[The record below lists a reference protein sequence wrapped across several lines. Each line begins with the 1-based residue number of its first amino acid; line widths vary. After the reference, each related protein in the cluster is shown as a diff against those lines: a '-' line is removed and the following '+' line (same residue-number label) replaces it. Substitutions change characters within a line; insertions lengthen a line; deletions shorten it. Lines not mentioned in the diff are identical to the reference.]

1 MLRKYQTKAIEDLY
15 EWFRTHPTGNP
26 CIELCTGSGKSHI
39 LAKICEDA
47 VKLYDSNVL
56 VLTHQKELVEQ
67 DYEKIKLHIECKKQV
82 GIYSA
87 GVGRKEIKKVTVAG
101 IQSIYKKS
109 KEVGFVSLVIIDEAH
124 IPSHK
129 DEGIYRR
136 FMNDGSGSFMGCM
149 CS

>member
-87 GVGRKEIKKVTVAG
+87 DRDWET
-101 IQSIYKKS
+101 S
-109 KEVGFVSLVIIDEAH
+109 
-124 IPSHK
+124 
-129 DEGIYRR
+129 
-136 FMNDGSGSFMGCM
+136 SF
-149 CS
+149 